1 MKVNSNVI
9 VFILDL
15 IGAVAL
21 AASGVI
27 VKHYNTASSKKV

>member
-1 MKVNSNVI
+1 MKANSETI

-15 IGAVAL
+15 IGALAV

-27 VKHYNTASSKKV
+27 AKYYSASPQI